1 MNDLKA
7 FLDGELD
14 AAAATTMQTRLQSD
28 AQLARV
34 AESFRRMSASF
45 GALSDGPAST
55 GREKVL
61 IAIATPKPWEFPWRT
76 AGAIASAF
84 LLTMIVVEIFPMF
97 AQSRVAAPET
107 AAMVEGM
114 KARSKDSG
122 VAAGAEAESPG
133 ASLLYQED
141 VMGSPAESGAGAE
154 AYAPPLTTLPSPSK
168 SGATVSDLFER
179 KVVKTASLDVR
190 VKSIDQAEAKVTS
203 YVDGVRG
210 YVENST
216 SSNLDGKSPSMT
228 LTVRVPQQKF
238 SEAMTTFEKLGERT
252 AKDIQSSDV
261 TQAIVDMDARLK
273 NLRSQEETYRA
284 ILRSAR
290 KIGEIIDVQER
301 LSVIR
306 GEIESMQAQRDS
318 MSKLAALST
327 ITLTLSQRPPPEEAV
342 AGGWVED
349 TWSSATHALGGA
361 LKSLSVMG
369 IWILVYA
376 PLWVPLSIVALW
388 GWRRALRA

>member
-84 LLTMIVVEIFPMF
+84 LLTMIVVEIFPIF
-97 AQSRVAAPET
+97 AQSRVASPET
-107 AAMVEGM
+107 AMVEGM
-114 KARSKDSG
+114 KARSKDSS
-122 VAAGAEAESPG
+122 VAAGAEAESPA
-133 ASLLYQED
+133 ASLPNQED
-141 VMGSPAESGAGAE
+141 FPERPAEPLAGTE

-168 SGATVSDLFER
+168 SGATVTDLFER

-238 SEAMTTFEKLGERT
+238 SEAMATFEKLGERT

-327 ITLTLSQRPPPEEAV
+327 ITVTLSQRPPPEEAV
-342 AGGWVED
+342 SGGWVED